1 VIAKF
6 AAIIL
11 SIPSAVLG
19 AMTTFLFTGVI
30 VSGIHVLNLR
40 EGLTRR
46 NRFIA
51 IMALGVGLGVN
62 LVPAWVNITGQA
74 EYPNQGN
81 FWPVNPNWS
90 PGFRGSKQK
99 SLSGIS
105 LLYRLKISIAL

>member
-1 VIAKF
+1 
-6 AAIIL
+6 
-11 SIPSAVLG
+11 
-19 AMTTFLFTGVI
+19 
-30 VSGIHVLNLR
+30 
-40 EGLTRR
+40 
-46 NRFIA
+46 
-51 IMALGVGLGVN
+51 MALGVGLGVN